1 MKKLKLKILGMHCG
15 NCAMS
20 LEKKIKTL
28 VGVHNANAN
37 FALASLTVEFNV
49 PTTEKDIHMAVR
61 DVGFSVMESEAE
73 KNSKET
79 KEFYLLVL
87 GIVATI
93 PLFLSMT
100 EEMFGVRTPLPDF
113 LTTHST
119 HWFLASIVQ
128 FICGYRFY
136 IDSYNAVKNK
146 MLDMSVLIFLGTNA
160 TYFLSIYNMLVLH
173 KMPYFESSAMII
185 TLVLLGKYLEGVSK
199 TKAGQALEDL
209 VAGTPKQATIL
220 INGEPKEVAVETIQS
235 GDIVFIRPGEKLAV
249 DGVVLDGFSEIDE
262 SLLTGESVPSTKKI
276 GDKVFASTQNTY
288 GTLTYT
294 ASSAGAESVFA
305 NIIKVL
311 QEAQGKKAPIQRL
324 VDKIASVFVPIVI
337 TIAIITFAAWYFIM
351 PTDGINQA
359 IINAVSVLVISCP
372 CALGLATPTS
382 ILVAT
387 GRGAELGI
395 LYKGGEELEKT
406 SHIDTVVLDKTGTI
420 TVGKPKVTSFKIWDD
435 TLTEEIFFQ
444 KVAMVEKFSEH
455 PLAKAIIDMVDSKNI
470 ANPNVKDFAIVPGKG
485 LQAILD
491 EQEILVGTENLLREN
506 AIELTNE
513 NLTWTTEK
521 QIAGNTVIYVA
532 IDKKLSGSCA
542 IADVIKENA
551 DLMVKELESIGM
563 EVWMLT
569 GDNQQTAEKI
579 AKEVGIKNI
588 KAQVLP
594 LEKADFVQYLQ
605 NQGKKVAMI
614 GDGVNDA
621 PALAQAN
628 LGVSMFSGSDVTV
641 ETGDITIMNNSPR
654 ALVDTFKLGR
664 AGYTNIKQNLF
675 WALIYNSLSI
685 PLATLGYLS
694 PALAGLCMALSSIS
708 VVMNALRLRNF
719 K

>member
-1 MKKLKLKILGMHCG
+1 MTKLKLKILGMHCG

-20 LEKKIKTL
+20 LENKVKIL
-28 VGVHNANAN
+28 SGVHTANAN
-37 FALASLTVEFNV
+37 FALANLVVEFDS
-49 PTTEKDIHMAVR
+49 PTTEKDIRQAVQ
-61 DVGFSVMESEAE
+61 DVGFSVMETELE
-73 KNSKET
+73 KKNKER
-79 KEFYLLVL
+79 KEFYLLTLGVL
-87 GIVATI
+87 ATI

-113 LTTHST
+113 LLSHTT

-136 IDSYNAVKNK
+136 IDTYNAVKNK

-160 TYFLSIYNMLVLH
+160 TYFLSIYNMLFLH

-185 TLVLLGKYLEGVSK
+185 TLVLLGKYLEGISK

-220 INGEPKEVAVETIQS
+220 INGEQKEVSIETIKS
-235 GDIVFIRPGEKLAV
+235 GDVIFIRPGEKLAV
-249 DGVVLDGFSEIDE
+249 DGIVLDGVSEIDE
-262 SLLTGESVPSTKKI
+262 SLLTGESLPTTKKT

-294 ASSAGAESVFA
+294 ASSPGEESVFA
-305 NIIKVL
+305 NIIKIL
-311 QEAQGKKAPIQRL
+311 QEAQSKKAPIQRL
-324 VDKIASVFVPIVI
+324 VDKIASIFVPVVM
-337 TIAIITFAAWYFIM
+337 AVAAITFLAWFFILQ
-351 PTDGINQA
+351 TDDINRA

-406 SHIDTVVLDKTGTI
+406 SQINTVVLDKTGTI
-420 TVGKPKVTSFKIWDD
+420 TLGKPKVTAFQIWDN
-435 TLTEEIFFQ
+435 TLVEEKFFQ

-455 PLAKAIIDMVDSKNI
+455 PLAKAITDMVDSKI
-470 ANPNVKDFAIVPGKG
+470 IVTANVKDFAIVPGKG
-485 LQAILD
+485 LQALLDDQKIL
-491 EQEILVGTENLLREN
+491 IGTENLLREN
-506 AIELTNE
+506 SVELTSE
-513 NLTWTTEK
+513 NLAWTVEK
-521 QIAGNTVIYVA
+521 QLAGNTVIYVS
-532 IDKKLSGSCA
+532 IDGKLSGSCA

-551 DLMVKELESIGM
+551 DFMVKELETIGM

-594 LEKADFVQYLQ
+594 LEKADFVKYLQ
-605 NQGKKVAMI
+605 SQGKKVAMI

-621 PALAQAN
+621 PALAQAD

-664 AGYTNIKQNLF
+664 AGYNNIKQNLF

-685 PLATLGYLS
+685 PLAAIGYLS

-708 VVMNALRLRNF
+708 VVMNALRLKNF